1 MKDYYEILDIS
12 QTASE
17 DEIYNAYNNKIVQF
31 RHLPFFTNKMIQEI
45 KSLKEALYVLSD
57 EVKRYK
63 YNNKLNKIKQYEEE
77 GRHIDNTKI
86 CDRLFSIKFD
96 FPNSVQT
103 IDQ

>member
-45 KSLKEALYVLSD
+45 KS
-57 EVKRYK
+57 
-63 YNNKLNKIKQYEEE
+63 
-77 GRHIDNTKI
+77 
-86 CDRLFSIKFD
+86 
-96 FPNSVQT
+96 
-103 IDQ
+103 